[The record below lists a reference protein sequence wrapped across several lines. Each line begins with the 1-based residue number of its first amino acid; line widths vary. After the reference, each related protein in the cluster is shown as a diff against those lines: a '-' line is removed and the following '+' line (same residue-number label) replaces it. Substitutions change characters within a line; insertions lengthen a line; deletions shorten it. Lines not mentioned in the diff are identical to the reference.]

1 MKGWGTTLILLGI
14 GSFILPAMNLQFSLI
29 SIFGQGNETVTGVV
43 FIALGGLMMLAGKR
57 NQALAKSR
65 HYLFDHMPSDV
76 REPEIA
82 PSVSVR

>member
-1 MKGWGTTLILLGI
+1 MHVAPMEDESKIHNAIHTMKGWGTTLILLGI

-57 NQALAKSR
+57 NQA
-65 HYLFDHMPSDV
+65 
-76 REPEIA
+76 
-82 PSVSVR
+82 